1 MPLIQ
6 SITQSYRNPQLVFRQ
21 MWVAGVV
28 ESKSLALV
36 MGASAAG
43 FISALPELARRAHL
57 ESLDLQQLMGGAL
70 LGWIFMAPLMFYC
83 LALVLY
89 WILGL
94 FFENNHS
101 GANARYCFLVI
112 GCCRSCVVAAWIGR
126 WVYRTK
132 CAKTNNWRRLDRGRF
147 ANLCSW
153 RSFDHRKHLI

>member
-36 MGASAAG
+36 MGASVAG

-94 FFENNHS
+94 FLKTIT
-101 GANARYCFLVI
+101 AAQMRVI
-112 GCCRSCVVAAWIGR
+112 VFWSLVVAVPVLLLHGLVAGFIGPSVQKQIIGIVWIA
-126 WVYRTK
+126 VVMRTFIS
-132 CAKTNNWRRLDRGRF
+132 GV
-147 ANLCSW
+147 
-153 RSFDHRKHLI
+153 RSTTGNI

>member
-94 FFENNHS
+94 FLKTIT
-101 GANARYCFLVI
+101 AAQMRVI
-112 GCCRSCVVAAWIGR
+112 VFWSLVVAVPVLLLHGLVAGFIGPSVQKQIIGVVWIA
-126 WVYRTK
+126 VVLRTLV
-132 CAKTNNWRRLDRGRF
+132 AGV
-147 ANLCSW
+147 
-153 RSFDHRKHLI
+153 RSTTGNI